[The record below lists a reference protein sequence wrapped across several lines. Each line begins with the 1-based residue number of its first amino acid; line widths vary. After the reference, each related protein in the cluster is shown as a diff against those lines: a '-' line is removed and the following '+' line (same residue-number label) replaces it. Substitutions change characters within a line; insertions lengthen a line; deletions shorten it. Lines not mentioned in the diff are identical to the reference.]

1 MSVLV
6 ISTGFLILFLIFNLR
21 WTLYCAVSIGVIGI
35 LSSWLT
41 VRIDWLWMKLAH
53 LLGFVTQNIL
63 LSVLFFLILFP
74 VSLISKL
81 FVKDPLMLSDSRKSY
96 FTDVTKETHQESFEK
111 PW

>member
-1 MSVLV
+1 
-6 ISTGFLILFLIFNLR
+6 
-21 WTLYCAVSIGVIGI
+21 
-35 LSSWLT
+35 
-41 VRIDWLWMKLAH
+41 MKLAH

-81 FVKDPLMLSDSRKSY
+81 FIKDPLMLSDNKGSY
-96 FTDVTKETHQESFEK
+96 FTDITKEADKESFEK